1 MVGVRRPN
9 ANAEF
14 YKLKERGP
22 GGEEIVTSAWASR
35 EGSGRAGGGGGPGA
49 GWSEDGGPGAGWS
62 VDEGPGTGW
71 SEDEGPGTGWSVD
84 AVPLKGI
91 RVKDEVRV
99 DTREDSG
106 GALSPV

>member
-14 YKLKERGP
+14 YRLKERGP
-22 GGEEIVTSAWASR
+22 GGEEMVTSAWASR
-35 EGSGRAGGGGGPGA
+35 EGLGRAGGG
-49 GWSEDGGPGAGWS
+49 SR
-62 VDEGPGTGW
+62 GPGTGW
-71 SEDEGPGTGWSVD
+71 SEDEGPGTGWSEDV
-84 AVPLKGI
+84 VPLKGI

-99 DTREDSG
+99 DTRSDSG

>member
-35 EGSGRAGGGGGPGA
+35 EGLGRAGGGGGPGA
-49 GWSEDGGPGAGWS
+49 GWRVDEGPGAGWSEDEGPGAGWS
-62 VDEGPGTGW
+62 VD
-71 SEDEGPGTGWSVD
+71 V
-84 AVPLKGI
+84 VPSKGI

-99 DTREDSG
+99 DTRSDSG